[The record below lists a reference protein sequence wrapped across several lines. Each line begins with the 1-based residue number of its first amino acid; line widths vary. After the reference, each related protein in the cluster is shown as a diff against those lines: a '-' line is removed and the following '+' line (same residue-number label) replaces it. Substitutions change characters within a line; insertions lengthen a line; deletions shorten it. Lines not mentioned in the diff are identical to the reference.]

1 MSTTE
6 KRRAGQDEKRR
17 AGQDEKRRAGQDEKR
32 RAGQDEKRRGGKRR
46 PGRPIEERPRQAAIE
61 ATLELMAEHGAG
73 GVTTGAVAQRAGI
86 SKATMYRRWDSKDAL
101 IADAIG
107 TLVDREIV
115 IPDSGTLEGD
125 VRILLAEAVELY
137 SEPRAAA
144 LMPELVAAI
153 ARTPALAAILR
164 DGFLVRRR
172 AALGEVLER
181 AAARGELRDDVDRDV
196 CIDLF
201 GGVIFYR
208 LLVTGGPLDARLVDD
223 LTAVVVRAIAND

>member
-1 MSTTE
+1 MPTST
-6 KRRAGQDEKRR
+6 D
-17 AGQDEKRRAGQDEKR
+17 
-32 RAGQDEKRRGGKRR
+32 KRR
-46 PGRPIEERPRQAAIE
+46 PGRPVEERPRQAAIQ
-61 ATLELMAEHGAG
+61 ATLDLMAEHGIA
-73 GVTTGAVAQRAGI
+73 GVTTGAVAHRAGI

-107 TLVDREIV
+107 TLVDQEIV
-115 IPDSGTLEGD
+115 IPDTGTLEGD

-137 SEPRAAA
+137 STPRAAA

-153 ARTPALAAILR
+153 ARTPELAVAVR

-172 AALGEVLER
+172 AALGQVLER
-181 AAARGELRDDVDRDV
+181 AAARGELRHDVDRDV

-201 GGVIFYR
+201 GGVVFYR
-208 LLVTGGPLDARLVDD
+208 LLITGGPLDARLVDD